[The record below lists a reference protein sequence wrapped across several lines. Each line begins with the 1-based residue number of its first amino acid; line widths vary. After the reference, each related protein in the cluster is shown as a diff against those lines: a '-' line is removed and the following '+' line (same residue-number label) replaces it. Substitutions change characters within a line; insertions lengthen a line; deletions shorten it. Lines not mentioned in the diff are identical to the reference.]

1 MMVSPFPPSVK
12 WRKTL
17 KDPLFAKR
25 TSFNSSNCDFVREA
39 TGILRWRVWFEE
51 VGPSESE
58 RISMALSL
66 T

>member
-1 MMVSPFPPSVK
+1 MMVSSSPPSVK

-25 TSFNSSNCDFVREA
+25 TSFNSSNCDFVREV
-39 TGILRWRVWFEE
+39 TGILRWRVLFEE
-51 VGPSESE
+51 VDPSERE
-58 RISMALSL
+58 RISMALIL